1 MTDDGPRLLS
11 RKDAAAYCGCS
22 VSAFSGWVAAG
33 HMPRPVFGSRRWDR
47 RAIDAAIDQASGLG
61 NERPSNAT
69 IAPAHKAGTPRDL
82 KGIARTWKT
91 LSDGSRRRYIYAWRG
106 GPLLRDEDGEPL
118 QDGDPR
124 LVKAYADALASRKI
138 VQADTLDTL
147 IDEFMRSS
155 EYTTRSD
162 KSRKGYDLYIRR
174 LRAHKMG
181 TGLMAQMPL
190 QAVQHPTARGVF
202 KAWRDTMADKPRTA
216 DYAWVTL
223 ARILSV
229 AKDNGRISV
238 NVCERGGRLYTAD
251 RAEKIWTADDIQSIM
266 QHASE
271 PLRMAFLMALWTG
284 QREGD
289 LLRVPWSA
297 YDGSRIRIRQGKTGA
312 RVSVPVGQPLKV
324 ALDTAA
330 QSKKTTTI
338 LANTRGRSWTEDG
351 FRASWGKA
359 CRSAGIEG
367 LTFHDIRGT
376 AVTRLALAGCSTS
389 QIASITGHALKDV
402 EHILDAHYLGGR
414 VELAEQA
421 MAKLELHVTTDPTVC
436 HS

>member
-1 MTDDGPRLLS
+1 MRL
-11 RKDAAAYCGCS
+11 
-22 VSAFSGWVAAG
+22 
-33 HMPRPVFGSRRWDR
+33 
-47 RAIDAAIDQASGLG
+47 
-61 NERPSNAT
+61 N
-69 IAPAHKAGTPRDL
+69 L

-106 GPLLRDEDGEPL
+106 GPLLRDDDGEPL

-124 LVKAYADALASRKI
+124 LVKAYSDALASRKI
-138 VQADTLDTL
+138 AQADTLDTL

-155 EYTTRSD
+155 EYTTKSD

-174 LRAHKMG
+174 LREYRIGKA
-181 TGLMAQMPL
+181 GLALTDLSIRAIQEPN
-190 QAVQHPTARGVF
+190 ARGLF
-202 KAWRDTMADKPRTA
+202 KAWRDTMADERRTA

-251 RAEKIWTADDIQSIM
+251 RAEKIWTADDIQAIM
-266 QHASE
+266 QHGSE

-312 RVSVPVGQPLKV
+312 RVSIPVGQPLKV
-324 ALDTAA
+324 ALDAAA

-389 QIASITGHALKDV
+389 QIAAITGHALKDV

-414 VELAEQA
+414 VELSEQA
-421 MAKLELHVTTDPTVC
+421 MAKLETQVGGL
-436 HS
+436 

>member
-1 MTDDGPRLLS
+1 MR
-11 RKDAAAYCGCS
+11 
-22 VSAFSGWVAAG
+22 
-33 HMPRPVFGSRRWDR
+33 M
-47 RAIDAAIDQASGLG
+47 
-61 NERPSNAT
+61 N
-69 IAPAHKAGTPRDL
+69 L

-91 LSDGSRRRYIYAWRG
+91 LSDGSRCRYIYAWRG
-106 GPLLRDEDGEPL
+106 GPLLRDEDGTPL

-124 LVKAYADALASRKI
+124 LVKAYADAIASHRV

-155 EYTTRSD
+155 EYTTKSD

-174 LRAHKMG
+174 LRDYRFGKA
-181 TGLMAQMPL
+181 GLPL
-190 QAVQHPTARGVF
+190 TELSTRAIQEPNARGLF

-229 AKDNGRISV
+229 AKDNGRILV

-251 RAEKIWTADDIQSIM
+251 RAEKIWTSDDIQAIM
-266 QHASE
+266 QNASE

-297 YDGSRIRIRQGKTGA
+297 YDGKRIRIRQGKTGA

-324 ALDTAA
+324 ALDAAA

-421 MAKLELHVTTDPTVC
+421 MAKLERYARNAQSKPLGYQQEHPLA
-436 HS
+436 SLQI